1 MLEFVS
7 GSAILRINQN
17 VPTIDCFPTGTSHH
31 EGNLDVWRVP
41 PGDDRDFSRFKLGV
55 SREDMNFV
63 FPFNIFIQK
72 SPQKNHHLTYL
83 YGDFFVVISI

>member
-31 EGNLDVWRVP
+31 EGNLDVRRVP
-41 PGDDRDFSRFKLGV
+41 PGDDRDFSRFKLGG
-55 SREDMNFV
+55 SREDIKFKC
-63 FPFNIFIQK
+63 FR
-72 SPQKNHHLTYL
+72 LTYL
-83 YGDFFVVISI
+83 YRNHHKKNHHINFGW